1 MTETA
6 PESIPETE
14 EALLAAYQAALVRAE
29 QLLKRRG
36 MGMNSK
42 EFQEANDTVGKL
54 YERLR
59 RIQGKSL

>member
-1 MTETA
+1 MTETS

-14 EALLAAYQAALVRAE
+14 EALMAAYQEAVARAD

-36 MGMNSK
+36 MGMNST

-54 YERLR
+54 YARLR
-59 RIQGKSL
+59 KIQAKPL